1 MKKDFERP
9 PTAEE
14 LFAVYKEREKANP
27 ASIYYE
33 RKLVRPSLNF
43 GRIFIFVITTLV
55 LAVIVAFFMQ
65 WAFKLLWLSILSCC
79 LVVIVA
85 VIIFLKRILIWLI
98 KAYQRFAP
106 KKIRERCRY
115 EPSCSQY
122 MILAIEKYGLKKGLK
137 KGLKRW
143 KSCKPPNGGYDMP

>member
-1 MKKDFERP
+1 MNKDFKRP

-14 LFAVYKEREKANP
+14 LFAVYKESEKANP
-27 ASIYYE
+27 TSIYYE

-43 GRIFIFVITTLV
+43 GRTFICVLITLS
-55 LAVIVAFFMQ
+55 LAVFFAFFMQ
-65 WAFKLLWLSILSCC
+65 WAFKLLWLSILLGC
-79 LVVIVA
+79 LFVLGA

-106 KKIRERCRY
+106 KKVRERCRY

-122 MILAIEKYGLKKGLK
+122 MILAIEKYGLRKGLK

-143 KSCKPPNGGYDMP
+143 KSCKPPNGGIDMP